1 MFKMLKKFVPILF
14 VLIFVL
20 TACGSKTAQPFTIK
34 FVSKPMDWCVAPYNW
49 AACEDWSFKGLQL
62 TWGAEKGDN
71 FIAVLNNE
79 DRHMIWNGSAYDRH
93 VRKTYM
99 IQSSLL
105 GDSHYGDCGGW
116 GGICYKYSEYTD
128 TVKP

>member
-1 MFKMLKKFVPILF
+1 MNKKLYASLFILF
-14 VLIFVL
+14 AAVALVL
-20 TACGSKTAQPFTIK
+20 TACIQRFTIK
-34 FVSKPMDWCVAPYNW
+34 TVSKPIDWCTAPYNW
-49 AACEDWSFKGLQL
+49 AACEDWTFKGLDL
-62 TWGAEKGDN
+62 TWGAEKDDN
-71 FIAVLNNE
+71 FISAVNIE
-79 DRHMIWNGSAYDRH
+79 DWHMLWNGSAYDRH

-128 TVKP
+128 TVTP

>member
-1 MFKMLKKFVPILF
+1 MNKKLLASLLILF
-14 VLIFVL
+14 IALALVL
-20 TACGSKTAQPFTIK
+20 TACVRPFTIDT
-34 FVSKPMDWCVAPYNW
+34 VSKPLDMCATPYNW
-49 AACEDWSFKGLQL
+49 AACMDFTYKGLRL
-62 TWGAEKGDN
+62 TWGAENDDN
-71 FIAVLNNE
+71 FIALLNIE
-79 DRHMIWNGSAYDRH
+79 DWHMIWNGSSYDRN

-116 GGICYKYSEYTD
+116 GGICYKYSGYTD

>member
-20 TACGSKTAQPFTIK
+20 TACGSKTIQPFTIK
-34 FVSKPMDWCVAPYNW
+34 IVSKPACVAPYNW
-49 AACEDWSFKGLQL
+49 AACIDFTYKGLRL
-62 TWGAEKGDN
+62 TWGAEKDDN
-71 FIAVLNNE
+71 FIAVLNVE
-79 DRHMIWNGSAYDRH
+79 DWDMILSGSAYNRH
-93 VRKTYM
+93 VIKTYM

-105 GDSHYGDCGGW
+105 GDSTYGDCGGW
-116 GGICYKYSEYTD
+116 RGICYKYAEYAD